1 MAEQPVSSV
10 ADQPQATEPRKV
22 GIYDRPASADRP
34 SLLLI
39 GIIVLIIIALIAA
52 TLFYLM

>member
-1 MAEQPVSSV
+1 MAEQPGSGV
-10 ADQPQATEPRKV
+10 ADKPQASGPSKV